1 MRQIGALFS
10 VLVCMV
16 AHAPGAAADLQ
27 DEPLRRPES
36 SLSEL
41 PTPDGR
47 PYIPSWANLYGRMP
61 DLGIN
66 DETQPVY
73 PFDIEIDIDS
83 GAN

>member
-16 AHAPGAAADLQ
+16 AHASSAAADLQ
-27 DEPLRRPES
+27 NAPLRPPES

-61 DLGIN
+61 DLRIN
-66 DETQPVY
+66 DETKPIY